1 MSGKDDSSKQ
11 VYNTPCYQLIR
22 QLTMLILM
30 IITMVISLSIETF
43 QSIMNNKMDEIIKYN
58 CSKT

>member
-11 VYNTPCYQLIR
+11 VYNTPCYQLVR

-43 QSIMNNKMDEIIKYN
+43 QSIMNNKLENKN
-58 CSKT
+58 